1 MISADLSAAV
11 SEALAA
17 AGIPPE
23 RCGSAR
29 TDGLTD
35 AERQLYRWVLQHVVE
50 QERASSED
58 LRVQQACTHGLD
70 PATTADVLARED
82 LVTST
87 TREKSSS
94 PIRSPGVRRAT
105 P

>member
-29 TDGLTD
+29 TDRPTD
-35 AERQLYRWVLQHVVE
+35 AQRQLYPLGV
-50 QERASSED
+50 A
-58 LRVQQACTHGLD
+58 A
-70 PATTADVLARED
+70 
-82 LVTST
+82 
-87 TREKSSS
+87 
-94 PIRSPGVRRAT
+94 PGTCR
-105 P
+105 